1 MVSASCVEMSTD
13 MKSSSPHQRYHFN
26 LVPVAQHALGM
37 LAARN
42 QLEVDFHGQVGGPQ
56 LQLRKQLRDR
66 AAGRHVT
73 RLAVES
79 DGKYVPPA
87 GRDVGLVKKTVA
99 LMRHPL

>member
-26 LVPVAQHALGM
+26 LVPRAQHALGM

-42 QLEVDFHGQVGGPQ
+42 QLQVDFHGQVGGPQ

-66 AAGRHVT
+66 NAGRHVT

-79 DGKYVPPA
+79 DGKYVSPA
-87 GRDVGLVKKTVA
+87 GRDVRVMQEA
-99 LMRHPL
+99 IA